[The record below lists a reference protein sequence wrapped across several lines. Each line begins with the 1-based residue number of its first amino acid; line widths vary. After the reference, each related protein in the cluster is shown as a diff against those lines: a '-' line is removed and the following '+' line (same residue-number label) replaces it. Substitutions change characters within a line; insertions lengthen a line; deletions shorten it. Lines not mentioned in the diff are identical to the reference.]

1 MEGPF
6 TRAWRATMISID
18 YKQSLLFS
26 EVLHMIPKNY
36 VTKELIWNYFLCALL
51 PEFKM
56 TCQPQSFFSLFFC
69 VHRFHSSEGLLEV
82 YYLTPFIFSLLKV
95 QLIYMRLQASPVI
108 VITLT
113 KKLVINI
120 IQPWFEC
127 GRSLIQP
134 KQAKRGYDSRFL
146 SHEKGIQSFLT
157 REHVCELE
165 DLTLLLLESRYRF

>member
-1 MEGPF
+1 MGYLEGPF

-36 VTKELIWNYFLCALL
+36 VTKELWNYFLCALL

-69 VHRFHSSEGLLEV
+69 VHRFHSSEGLLEL

-108 VITLT
+108 VITLA

-120 IQPWFEC
+120 IQP
-127 GRSLIQP
+127 
-134 KQAKRGYDSRFL
+134 
-146 SHEKGIQSFLT
+146 
-157 REHVCELE
+157 
-165 DLTLLLLESRYRF
+165 